1 MAYNFSVSEAYELD
15 KLLKDDDLYLNEPDY
30 SGPEYNDIGDLD
42 DADFDKFVVKQLEAD
57 QWTMMVNGG

>member
-1 MAYNFSVSEAYELD
+1 MVYNFSVSEAYELD

-42 DADFDKFVVKQLEAD
+42 DADFDKFVVDQLES
-57 QWTMMVNGG
+57 QQFTSWVNG

>member
-1 MAYNFSVSEAYELD
+1 MAYNFSVSEAEELD

>member
-1 MAYNFSVSEAYELD
+1 MVYNFSVSEAYELD

-42 DADFDKFVVKQLEAD
+42 DTDFDKFVVKQLEAD

>member
-1 MAYNFSVSEAYELD
+1 MVYNFSVSEAYELD